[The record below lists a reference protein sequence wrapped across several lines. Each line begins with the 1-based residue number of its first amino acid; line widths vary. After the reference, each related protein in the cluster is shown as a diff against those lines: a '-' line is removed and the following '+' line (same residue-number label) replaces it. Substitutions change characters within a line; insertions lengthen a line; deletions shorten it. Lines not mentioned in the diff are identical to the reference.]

1 MRHEGK
7 AVLGEGVSAG
17 KGMAVCRQAP
27 VRGDPERKE
36 GPQVSPAVV
45 PI

>member
-1 MRHEGK
+1 MRGK

-27 VRGDPERKE
+27 VRGDPEGRE
-36 GPQVSPAVV
+36 GSEALKCHLQ
-45 PI
+45 